1 MGLFDFLKKKDE
13 IPYAKISEE
22 LDIFTEESF
31 AMPKMNNP
39 FLLEDKSKHPMIF
52 GYFVGAINYIA
63 QVYQLNERD
72 KSEIYTQ
79 YLARHFTDD
88 VAEQAKELL
97 KRSTDISQ
105 TDDVSHYIL
114 VGGHAMK
121 KWVAGGPMAKY
132 APMGLIR
139 LLND

>member
-1 MGLFDFLKKKDE
+1 MRLFDFLKKKDE
-13 IPYAKISEE
+13 IPYAKIGEE
-22 LDIFTEESF
+22 LDAFTEESL

-52 GYFVGAINYIA
+52 GYFVGAMDYITEL
-63 QVYQLNERD
+63 YQLNERD
-72 KSEIYTQ
+72 KSEIYTP
-79 YLARHFTDD
+79 YLARHFTGNDG
-88 VAEQAKELL
+88 EQTKELL
-97 KRSTDISQ
+97 KYSRDISQ
-105 TDDVSHYIL
+105 TNDGSHYIL

>member
-1 MGLFDFLKKKDE
+1 VGLFDFLKKKDE
-13 IPYAKISEE
+13 IPYAKIAEK
-22 LDIFTEESF
+22 LDIFTVESL
-31 AMPKMNNP
+31 AMPKTNNP

-52 GYFVGAINYIA
+52 GYFVGAMDYITEA
-63 QVYQLNERD
+63 YQLNERD

-88 VAEQAKELL
+88 VEQTKELL
-97 KRSTDISQ
+97 KYSTDISQ
-105 TDDVSHYIL
+105 TDDGSHYLL

-121 KWVAGGPMAKY
+121 KWAEGGLMAKY

>member
-13 IPYAKISEE
+13 IPYTKIAEE
-22 LDIFTEESF
+22 LDIFTEESL

-39 FLLEDKSKHPMIF
+39 FLLENKGKHPMIF
-52 GYFVGAINYIA
+52 GYFVGAMDYIA
-63 QVYQLNERD
+63 EAYQLNERD

-79 YLARHFTDD
+79 YLARHFADND
-88 VAEQAKELL
+88 VEQAKELL
-97 KRSTDISQ
+97 NYSTNIGQ
-105 TDDVSHYIL
+105 TDDGCHYML

-121 KWVAGGPMAKY
+121 KWVEGGPMAKY